1 MEIEQNKILEAL
13 KIAIELEK
21 DDKECYL
28 QASQDS
34 GNDVGR
40 KIFGSLAH
48 DEDLHRKKF
57 EEIFNDIQ
65 QNKGWP
71 LIDPMSDNS
80 QKLRELFNETCA
92 AAGVNVKAA
101 GMELDAISTA
111 IQKEKT
117 SYDFYKRQSQN
128 ATFDTERT
136 FYEAVAAEEMQHE
149 LVLTD
154 YLEYLTDPVDWF
166 TRVEHHSLDG

>member
-1 MEIEQNKILEAL
+1 MEIEQNKTLEAL
-13 KIAIELEK
+13 RIAIELEK
-21 DDKECYL
+21 DGRECYM

-40 KIFGSLAH
+40 KIFGSMAH

-57 EEIFNDIQ
+57 EEIFNDMR

-71 LIDPMSDNS
+71 LIDPHLDNS
-80 QKLRELFNETCA
+80 RKLHEIFDEACT

-101 GMELDAISTA
+101 GLEFDAINTA

-117 SYDFYKRQSQN
+117 SYDFYKKQSHN
-128 ATFDTERT
+128 ATYDTERA

>member
-1 MEIEQNKILEAL
+1 
-13 KIAIELEK
+13 
-21 DDKECYL
+21 
-28 QASQDS
+28 
-34 GNDVGR
+34 
-40 KIFGSLAH
+40 
-48 DEDLHRKKF
+48 
-57 EEIFNDIQ
+57 
-65 QNKGWP
+65 
-71 LIDPMSDNS
+71 MSDNS

-92 AAGVNVKAA
+92 AAGINVKAA

>member
-1 MEIEQNKILEAL
+1 METEQNKILEAL
-13 KIAIELEK
+13 KIAIEMEK
-21 DDKECYL
+21 DGRECYL
-28 QASQDS
+28 QASRDS

-40 KIFGSLAH
+40 KIFGSLAG
-48 DEDLHRKKF
+48 DEDSHRKKF
-57 EEIFNDIQ
+57 EDIFVNIQ
-65 QNKGWP
+65 QNKKWP
-71 LIDPMSDNS
+71 SIDPRLSNS
-80 QKLRELFNETCA
+80 QKLQEVFNEACA
-92 AAGVNVKAA
+92 AAGVNVNAA
-101 GMELDAISTA
+101 GMEFDAISTA

-117 SYDFYKRQSQN
+117 SYDFYKLHSQN
-128 ATFDTERT
+128 ATFGTERA

>member
-1 MEIEQNKILEAL
+1 VETEQNKILEAL
-13 KIAIELEK
+13 KIAIDIEK
-21 DDKECYL
+21 EGKEWYL
-28 QASQDS
+28 QAGQDS

-40 KIFGSLAH
+40 KIFGSLAG

-65 QNKGWP
+65 HNKGWP
-71 LIDPMSDNS
+71 LIDSLSDNS
-80 QKLRELFNETCA
+80 QKLHEIFNEACA
-92 AAGVNVKAA
+92 ATGVNVKAA
-101 GMELDAISTA
+101 GMEFDAINTA

-128 ATFDTERT
+128 ATYDTERI
-136 FYEAVAAEEMQHE
+136 FYEAVAAEERQHE
-149 LVLTD
+149 LILVD
-154 YLEYLTDPVDWF
+154 YIEYLTDPVDWF